1 MTPDSPASTA
11 WSEGELPAEL
21 GFRERSNLADLH
33 RQLQKHWALGR
44 NLVLGW
50 CGDSGDI
57 LALVVPHYA
66 IADYCQGIPADTTN
80 EPGVNPHGFINR
92 LLAGPR
98 HYSQHQLR
106 TAARLLGTE
115 PCRLRLRQP
124 LTGSAVEVTA
134 VERLVA
140 RYGIRYV
147 PSRAVALFDIVGF
160 SLRDPFEQMAQINS
174 LTCSL
179 NAVHSKLLSRRV
191 HVDFARSSTGDG
203 FYIWNRSLGREADI
217 NLYHFMHLVL
227 ADNAIARQKA
237 NGRTVPLLRTAFQI
251 GSCYE
256 LQHAEGLNP
265 TMYSH
270 IVGEVTISL
279 ARMIASGMPGQILVG
294 EFAGQPG
301 HGGAGPEEVTEPA
314 AFLESAQPS
323 LQNLNGLE
331 LSGEAI
337 ESIKCYL
344 TGMAREDGTFSI
356 RRLSIED
363 KHGVVRGAY
372 NAKVN
377 IYRRG
382 AQPILLGIQ
391 DRALRLETLSLTAE
405 RVAVSPD
412 PGRRP
417 AGAAGNG

>member
-1 MTPDSPASTA
+1 MTPDSPSSAA
-11 WSEGELPAEL
+11 WSEGAYPAEL

-33 RQLQKHWALGR
+33 RQLQHHWGLGR

-50 CGDSGDI
+50 CGDAGDI
-57 LALVVPHYA
+57 LALIVPHYA
-66 IADYCQGIPADTTN
+66 IADYCQAIPADTTI
-80 EPGVNPHGFINR
+80 EPGVDAAGFINR

-98 HYSQHQLR
+98 HYTDHQLR

-115 PCRLRLRQP
+115 PQRLRLRQP
-124 LTGSAVEVTA
+124 LTGSPAEAMAVD
-134 VERLVA
+134 RLVA
-140 RYGIRYV
+140 RYGIRFV

-203 FYIWNRSLGREADI
+203 FYVWNRSLGPESDI

-237 NGRTVPLLRTAFQI
+237 NGRTVPLLRTAFHI

-265 TMYSH
+265 TLYSH

-294 EFAGQPG
+294 EFANPRDAAD
-301 HGGAGPEEVTEPA
+301 GARYEATGAA
-314 AFLESAQPS
+314 AFLEAAQPS
-323 LQNLNGLE
+323 LQQLNGLE

-344 TGMAREDGTFSI
+344 TGMARADGTFSI

-382 AQPILLGIQ
+382 AKPILLGIQ
-391 DRALRLETLSLTAE
+391 DRALRLEALNLTAE
-405 RVAVSPD
+405 RVALSPD
-412 PGRRP
+412 RRP
-417 AGAAGNG
+417 AGSAGNG